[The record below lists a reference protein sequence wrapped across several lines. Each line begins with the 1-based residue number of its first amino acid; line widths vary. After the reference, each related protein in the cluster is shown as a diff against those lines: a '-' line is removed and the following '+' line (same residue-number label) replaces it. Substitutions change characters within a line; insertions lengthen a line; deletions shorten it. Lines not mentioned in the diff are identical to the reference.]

1 MALGGFDKED
11 FQAPMAEINT
21 TPLVDVMLVLLV
33 IFLVTAPMLTQAVK
47 LELPQETSAP
57 IHDENPITLSIDASG
72 KYFWNDQI
80 ITAEALSERLKE
92 AAEIDSK
99 QPIHLRA
106 DKQTPYEKVSH
117 ILAIAQ
123 RNQMTNIGFVTEPN
137 RK

>member
-1 MALGGFDKED
+1 MAAGGFDKGD

-47 LELPQETSAP
+47 LELPNDTSAP
-57 IHDENPITLSIDASG
+57 IHDEKPITLSIDAG
-72 KYFWNDQI
+72 GQYFWNDQPI
-80 ITAEALSERLKE
+80 SAADLSARLRE
-92 AAEIDSK
+92 AAAMDSG

-117 ILAIAQ
+117 ILATAQ
-123 RNQMTNIGFVTEPN
+123 ASHMTNIAFITQP
-137 RK
+137 R

>member
-33 IFLVTAPMLTQAVK
+33 IFLVTAPMLTQAVR
-47 LELPQETSAP
+47 LELPNETSAP
-57 IHDENPITLSIDASG
+57 IHDENPITLSIDARG
-72 KYFWNDQI
+72 TYYWNDQT
-80 ITAEALSERLKE
+80 ITAEALAGRLKE
-92 AAEIDSK
+92 AAEIDHR

-117 ILAIAQ
+117 ILALAQ
-123 RNQMTNIGFVTEPN
+123 RNQMTNIGFVTEP
-137 RK
+137 RGK